1 MVISDQQSAR
11 KNQRVIVIGAGLPTP
26 PKRQTEGLHLF
37 SSHAPQTV
45 IGAGRSMSPD
55 PPDPAETGDRRSI
68 TFFLAFS
75 PNVSMSETRQI
86 LAGFV

>member
-55 PPDPAETGDRRSI
+55 PAETGDRRSI
-68 TFFLAFS
+68 SFFLAFS